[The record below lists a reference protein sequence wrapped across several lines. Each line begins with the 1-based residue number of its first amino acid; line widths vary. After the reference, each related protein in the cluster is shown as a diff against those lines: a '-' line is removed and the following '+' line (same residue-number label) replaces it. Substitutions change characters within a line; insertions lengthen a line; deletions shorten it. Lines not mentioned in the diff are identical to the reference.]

1 MSALTLASCGKKN
14 ATPPGGTVSSVSI
27 SQSSIEV
34 QIGKR
39 STDVSVTI
47 EGEGDYNKNVKLV
60 SENEAIAKASFTEVE
75 TGGTFKVYGI
85 ADGSTKINVISL
97 QDESKATSLSVSVK
111 AKEEAPGVSEI
122 LSVSLSKETHL
133 FHISDSPLSVTV
145 TLNGRGTFDDTVVVE
160 APEQGPISVDKAELK
175 SGESFSV
182 TPVSLSNGETSTIK
196 VSSKQ
201 DATKYAELVVRVDE
215 DIEPVTPEDDLS
227 LNAKARTLQEG
238 GANFTVTATT
248 SAGDVS
254 WAFKE
259 EDATEY
265 VAFVGTP
272 TGSQAT
278 VRPVKATPGDKVAT
292 LVATVGSAKA
302 ECKFRVTEKQT
313 EYRTYYVS
321 KNAYFADYENIYFY
335 TWDEND
341 NAKVAW
347 PGEKLTKSVKNTLG
361 EDCYEFTVDTLQY
374 IGFLFNDGGDR
385 KTDDTLYA
393 FGSNNN
399 VWYDSEGAHFASLE
413 KDEPTVSFLTNSV
426 TIYNGEDAETFGFN
440 VRKGDAHYEV
450 TSGADKVNVTAFSNG
465 SISIE
470 GVALGT
476 AAIRVYIPGEPGQE
490 DLAEDYL
497 YIEVLDASSVTTF
510 YFSNNKGWE
519 SVYVHCWTPKTSG
532 DGNEAE
538 TNWPGNQLFNPIKN
552 SGKED
557 VYVVHVP
564 CKYEYIVLN
573 NGTGEGKEEFV
584 KEQTVDIKLS
594 SVGFD
599 ATHDNIYLDGT
610 PTDGKY
616 NYAVAK
622 FEPLTYTVSFASAT
636 ATVYEDK
643 NTKVGVTTNGE
654 GVTYNVSEG
663 SENVQIFKTSDTY
676 VVLKWLKS
684 GSAKV
689 VASVHGA
696 TAELTVTC
704 SDEKAPE
711 GSDKL
716 YFTNNKEWTKV
727 YLYVWGDTGTGKEW
741 PGTQLTS
748 PIKNADNQD
757 VYILD
762 FDTATYDKFI
772 VSNGDGSQT
781 VNISLDNEAF
791 IEYNNIY
798 LLDATDDSGHF
809 EVGFANYHA
818 AHVYDP
824 VTHYCECGKYD
835 PEYMVTIRFEVTYG
849 TGGNGDLFIVGI
861 PNWDTWTP
869 MTWSTGDVWF
879 VELKFVPGTEI
890 TFKYV
895 VGWKDMTNT
904 WENDPN
910 REYTV
915 PNTDAT
921 YDGGGWH
928 A

>member
-292 LVATVGSAKA
+292 LVATVGTAKA

-476 AAIRVYIPGEPGQE
+476 AAIRVYIPGEPGEE

-519 SVYVHCWTPKTSG
+519 NVYVYAWNDS
-532 DGNEAE
+532 EAM
-538 TNWPGNQLFNPIKN
+538 NWPGNQLFNPIKN
-552 SGKED
+552 KEGED
-557 VYVVHVP
+557 VYVVHLP
-564 CKYEYIVLN
+564 AKYDHLIMN
-573 NGTGEGKEEFV
+573 CGSDEGK
-584 KEQTVDIKLS
+584 TSDINLAYVTFDEDHNNMYPS
-594 SVGFD
+594 SEL
-599 ATHDNIYLDGT
+599 N
-610 PTDGKY
+610 PY
-616 NYAVAK
+616 NVSYAR
-622 FEPLTYTVSFASAT
+622 FEPFVYSVSFESAT
-636 ATVYEDK
+636 ATVYQGK
-643 NTKVGVTTNGE
+643 NTKVGVTAVGE
-654 GVTYNVSEG
+654 GVTYNVTEG
-663 SENVQIFKTSDTY
+663 SDCVQLMKPSDSHI
-676 VVLKWLKS
+676 VLKWLKA
-684 GSAKV
+684 GTAKV
-689 VASVHGA
+689 VATLHSA
-696 TAELTVTC
+696 SAELSVTC
-704 SDEKAPE
+704 SSDPAPE
-711 GSDKL
+711 STDKI
-716 YFTNNKEWTKV
+716 YFTNNKGWTKV
-727 YLYVWGDTGTGKEW
+727 YLYTWGESGSIAW
-741 PGTQLTS
+741 PGTELTT
-748 PIKNADNQD
+748 PIKNADNED
-757 VYILD
+757 VYVLD
-762 FDTATYDKFI
+762 FDTTIYDKFI
-772 VSNGDGSQT
+772 VNNGDSAQS
-781 VNISLDNEAF
+781 VDVSLDNEAWDD
-791 IEYNNIY
+791 YDNIY
-798 LLDATDDSGHF
+798 LLNTTDESGHY

-818 AHVYDP
+818 EHVYDSE
-824 VTHYCECGKYD
+824 THYCSCGKFD
-835 PEYMVTIRFEVTYG
+835 PEHMVTVKFVVNYHTSPGQDLYIYG
-849 TGGNGDLFIVGI
+849 IGG
-861 PNWDTWTP
+861 WDEGHRIAL
-869 MTWSTGDVWF
+869 TWSDGDNWF
-879 VELKFVPGTEI
+879 ADVKLIPGVEIGFKFVMVQGESQ
-890 TFKYV
+890 
-895 VGWKDMTNT
+895 T
-904 WENDPN
+904 WEKDGEGNE
-910 REYTV
+910 RHYTPTV
-915 PNTDAT
+915 SKTETLDWGN
-921 YDGGGWH
+921 YE
-928 A
+928 